1 MTTTTTGRPKPRIDY
16 PRPQLV
22 RDHAVLFQE
31 PVYEDGQPYTDDDE
45 DDEGEAA

>member
-1 MTTTTTGRPKPRIDY
+1 MTTTTARPKPKHDY

-31 PVYEDGQPYTDDDE
+31 PVYQDGEPYADDGEDE
-45 DDEGEAA
+45 DLED